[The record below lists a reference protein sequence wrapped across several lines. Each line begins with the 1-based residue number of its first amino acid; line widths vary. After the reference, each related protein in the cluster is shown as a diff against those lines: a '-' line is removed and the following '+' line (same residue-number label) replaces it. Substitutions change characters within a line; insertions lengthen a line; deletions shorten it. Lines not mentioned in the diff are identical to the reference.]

1 MKSWELVPAPLRVRG
16 SPPARKPPPARGL
29 YRTSRVEDFSR
40 AVVHN
45 VRILLWRGDRRLY
58 SFSSSHG
65 VSHGRRVRSCLSG
78 LLREMGLAALSCL
91 EGFSR
96 RRDAFARFIKRI
108 PKRAPVFSL
117 RPCGY
122 DLERS
127 KSFSEEVVAMCYS
140 YRDYRK
146 EEEARRKRE
155 EELRRRREEQEARRV
170 EKKEPAR
177 RDRVL
182 VRS

>member
-1 MKSWELVPAPLRVRG
+1 MERVGNSCRPRLGYEDLLRHEGILRYKDLLRYG
-16 SPPARKPPPARGL
+16 NLPRYKGLLRYEDLLRYERGL
-29 YRTSRVEDFSR
+29 LGYED
-40 AVVHN
+40 
-45 VRILLWRGDRRLY
+45 LLGYERGLL
-58 SFSSSHG
+58 
-65 VSHGRRVRSCLSG
+65 RSEDLSG
-78 LLREMGLAALSCL
+78 LLREMGLATLSCL

-96 RRDAFARFIKRI
+96 RRDAFARFIERVL
-108 PKRAPVFSL
+108 KRAPVFSL

-177 RDRVL
+177 RERVL